1 MLLKYE
7 AEAKSL
13 RLRLRPKGPEA
24 KAKASYKAETEAKV
38 LASRP
43 VWLRG
48 FDISDKFKYL
58 EIIQPYLLCCNCVQV
73 QWQASWPVQHRFP
86 AAVHSR
92 VSSISSAPASC

>member
-13 RLRLRPKGPEA
+13 RLRLRPKGPEAKA

-58 EIIQPYLLCCNCVQV
+58 EII
-73 QWQASWPVQHRFP
+73 
-86 AAVHSR
+86 
-92 VSSISSAPASC
+92 